1 VKIIW
6 KNIYKIL
13 HFRCKGEKME
23 VEFCISCGKG
33 LNEEGSVIFKCPNC
47 GEYTIGRCKS
57 CREMGVRYK
66 CPKCGFEGP

>member
-1 VKIIW
+1 
-6 KNIYKIL
+6 
-13 HFRCKGEKME
+13 ME